1 MLVSVYS
8 KEYGAMQY
16 KKQNFCCNYFAV
28 ARYNKTALLALTH

>member
-16 KKQNFCCNYFAV
+16 KKQNFRCNYFAV
-28 ARYNKTALLALTH
+28 ARYNNTALLALTQ